1 MTETEKNFLSLVRL
15 GIGKEATTTSSFD
28 CPDWIAI
35 EALAEEQGL
44 SAIVI
49 DGLEKAPGGIRPPKE
64 VLLQWIGT
72 VIHAYEQ
79 RYELYRRAIAE
90 MAGFYHAHGVKMM
103 VLKGFACGLDW
114 PRPEHRPCGDID
126 IWQFGCYREADALLA
141 SEKGISVDT
150 SHHHHTVFHWRGFMV
165 ENHYD
170 FINVHHHKSHREM
183 ECIFKELGQ
192 DDSYSVAVNSEP
204 VYLPSPNLHALFLL
218 KHLMMH
224 FASGKISMRQ
234 LLDWAFFAEKHGA
247 DVDWSMVLPVLDRF
261 GMKDLFDI
269 FNAICIEDLGF
280 DFSALE
286 LQCQPSEN
294 MNPDRVADAGPNSV
308 SSGVARVDAALKE
321 RVLNE
326 ILSPEFSGETPSSL
340 LPRLAFKY
348 RRWRSNEWKH
358 RLCYRESM
366 WSAFW
371 SGIWN
376 HLLKPSS
383 I

>member
-35 EALAEEQGL
+35 EALAEKQGL

-49 DGLEKAPGGIRPPKE
+49 DGLENAPEGIRPPKE

-72 VIHAYEQ
+72 VMQAYEQ

-90 MAGFYHAHGVKMM
+90 MAAFYNSHGFKMM
-103 VLKGFACGLDW
+103 VLKGFACSLDW

-126 IWQFGCYREADALLA
+126 IWQFVRYKEADALLA
-141 SEKGISVDT
+141 SEKGIPVDT
-150 SHHHHTVFHWRGFMV
+150 SHHHHTVFYFRGFMV

-183 ECIFKELGQ
+183 ERIFKELGQ
-192 DDSYSVAVNSEP
+192 DDSYSVTVNDET

-224 FASGKISMRQ
+224 FASGEITMRQ
-234 LLDWAFFAEKHGA
+234 LLDWAFFAEKHSA
-247 DVDWSMVLPVLDRF
+247 EIDWEWLNKTIEHF
-261 GMKDLFDI
+261 GMTGAYAI
-269 FNAICIEDLGF
+269 FNAICIEHLGF
-280 DFSALE
+280 DAGLF
-286 LQCQPSEN
+286 PSIAYDQD
-294 MNPDRVADAGPNSV
+294 MKDRVLS
-308 SSGVARVDAALKE
+308 
-321 RVLNE
+321 E
-326 ILSPEFSGETPSSL
+326 ILSPEVPRDMPSNVL
-340 LPRLAFKY
+340 KRIRFKIS
-348 RRWRSNEWKH
+348 RWKSNAWKH
-358 RLCYRESM
+358 RLCYKESL